1 MMSLPLRAPCVVP
14 AAVKQTATII
24 FLHGVGDSGQGWA
37 EILPDLRPP
46 HAKIICPSAAHTVQI
61 KTVAMYSWQSRPIQ
75 TVTINDGMAMP
86 SWFDLRRSDQPK
98 DETGIKMAADAIKEI
113 IDSEMKA
120 GIPSRRIVLGGF
132 SQGGALALYTG
143 LTLPYTLAGILALS
157 TWLPMYKSIPWNTV
171 RNPKVLQC
179 QGDADVMVSMKG
191 AQRTADLL
199 KKHLQENH
207 TFKLYPGLGHTI
219 SNEDE
224 LRDIMQFFHV
234 NLPTAE
240 SKL

>member
-1 MMSLPLRAPCVVP
+1 MMSLSLRAPCIVP

-37 EILPDLRPP
+37 DILPDLRPP
-46 HAKIICPSAAHTVQI
+46 HAKIICPSA
-61 KTVAMYSWQSRPIQ
+61 PLQ
-75 TVTINDGMAMP
+75 TVTINEGMTMP
-86 SWFDLRRSDQPK
+86 SWFDLRASDQPK
-98 DETGIKMAADAIKEI
+98 DEYGIKMAGAAIKEI
-113 IDSEMKA
+113 IDSEMEA

-132 SQGGALALYTG
+132 SQGGAVALYTG

-157 TWLPMYKSIPWNTV
+157 TWLPMYKSIPWNTAV
-171 RNPKVLQC
+171 KPKVLQC
-179 QGDADVMVSMKG
+179 QGDSDVMVSMKG

-199 KKHLQENH
+199 KKHLQDNH

-224 LRDIMQFFHV
+224 LKDILEFFHG
-234 NLPTAE
+234 NLPPTD

>member
-1 MMSLPLRAPCVVP
+1 MSLSLRAPCIVP

-46 HAKIICPSAAHTVQI
+46 NAKIICPSA
-61 KTVAMYSWQSRPIQ
+61 PLQ
-75 TVTINDGMAMP
+75 TVTINEGMIMP
-86 SWFDLRRSDQPK
+86 SWFDLRASDQPK
-98 DETGIKMAADAIKEI
+98 DENGIKMAAAAIKEI
-113 IDSEMKA
+113 IDSEMEA

-132 SQGGALALYTG
+132 SQGGAVALYTG

-157 TWLPMYKSIPWNTV
+157 TWLPMYKSIPWNIAKK
-171 RNPKVLQC
+171 PKVLQC
-179 QGDADVMVSMKG
+179 QGDSDVMVSMKG
-191 AQRTADLL
+191 AERTAELL
-199 KKHLQENH
+199 KKHLQGNH

-224 LRDIMQFFHV
+224 LKDILEFFHG
-234 NLPTAE
+234 NLAPTD